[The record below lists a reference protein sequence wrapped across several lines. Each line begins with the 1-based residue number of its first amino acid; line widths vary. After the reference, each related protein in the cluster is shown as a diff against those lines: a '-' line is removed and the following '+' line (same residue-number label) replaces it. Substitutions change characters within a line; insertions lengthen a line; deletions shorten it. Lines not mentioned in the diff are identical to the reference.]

1 MTPHMRTLV
10 AGLTLLL
17 AGSCASLAPPIRVQ
31 GSARD
36 LERLSGQWRGEY
48 VGDHDHRRRGTI
60 SFKLIAGE
68 DYARGDVV
76 MTPEGLDQP
85 YHRYQSSDPGAPRT
99 EPSHASPVL
108 TIRFVAI
115 EDDEVH
121 GVLDPYWDPDRLTE
135 ASATF
140 HGRLRDNVIE
150 GTFTTTYASGTA
162 KTGGQWKVV
171 RGR

>member
-1 MTPHMRTLV
+1 MTPLVRTLV
-10 AGLTLLL
+10 AGVLLTLTS
-17 AGSCASLAPPIRVQ
+17 SCASLAPPIRVQ
-31 GSARD
+31 GTARD

-60 SFKLIAGE
+60 SFTLTAGE
-68 DYARGDVV
+68 DFARGDVV
-76 MTPEGLDQP
+76 MTAEGLDRP
-85 YHRYQSSDPGAPRT
+85 YQRYQGSNPGAPPS
-99 EPSHASPVL
+99 EPVHASPVL

-115 EDDEVH
+115 EEDTVH
-121 GVLDPYWDPDRLTE
+121 GELDSYWDPDRLTD

-150 GTFTTTYASGTA
+150 GTFTTRYASGTA
-162 KTGGQWKVV
+162 NTGGRWRVV